1 MCKKT
6 TIVRHYSHLVT
17 TRSPI
22 LAFPIDFQFFGWS
35 LQFFSLYQD
44 LLLLAWLLFEELRVV
59 VKVLTTDYWFVA
71 VLLFL
76 FLSKLFTCKAFS
88 PLTFPLFNKMSE
100 SFLPRKIFSI
110 LAPGYCSLTRIQSQ
124 NRQTISTWF
133 VLCGIIHNKYSLKSI
148 ESESVLFL
156 VDLTICSVW
165 IQAMFL
171 RKWEFSSQSHSYH
184 RLWCWSFS
192 SWAKQEDYLRQASQL
207 SSPLQSPSFVFM
219 LRFILKLVFVSST
232 PPIIFWRFYLL

>member
-1 MCKKT
+1 MLLLLHDLVLNLKCSIVCKKT
-6 TIVRHYSHLVT
+6 IIVRHYSHLVT

-22 LAFPIDFQFFGWS
+22 LAFPIAFQFFGWS

-88 PLTFPLFNKMSE
+88 PLTFLLFNKMSE
-100 SFLPRKIFSI
+100 SFLPQKIFSI

-124 NRQTISTWF
+124 NRKTISTWF
-133 VLCGIIHNKYSLKSI
+133 VLCGIIHNK
-148 ESESVLFL
+148 
-156 VDLTICSVW
+156 
-165 IQAMFL
+165 
-171 RKWEFSSQSHSYH
+171 
-184 RLWCWSFS
+184 
-192 SWAKQEDYLRQASQL
+192 
-207 SSPLQSPSFVFM
+207 
-219 LRFILKLVFVSST
+219 
-232 PPIIFWRFYLL
+232 

>member
-59 VKVLTTDYWFVA
+59 VKVLTTDYWFV
-71 VLLFL
+71 VLLLFF

-100 SFLPRKIFSI
+100 LFLPRKIFSI
-110 LAPGYCSLTRIQSQ
+110 LAPAIVHWPGFKVKIDKQFQLGLY
-124 NRQTISTWF
+124 F
-133 VLCGIIHNKYSLKSI
+133 V
-148 ESESVLFL
+148 V
-156 VDLTICSVW
+156 
-165 IQAMFL
+165 
-171 RKWEFSSQSHSYH
+171 
-184 RLWCWSFS
+184 SFTTNNNFN
-192 SWAKQEDYLRQASQL
+192 Q
-207 SSPLQSPSFVFM
+207 
-219 LRFILKLVFVSST
+219 
-232 PPIIFWRFYLL
+232 

>member
-1 MCKKT
+1 MNVYIYASCEFLCDGIQRLLSTFKFKRLLLLLHDLVLNLKCSIVCKKT
-6 TIVRHYSHLVT
+6 IIVRHYSHLVT

-35 LQFFSLYQD
+35 HQFFSLYQD

-100 SFLPRKIFSI
+100 SFLPQKIFSI

-124 NRQTISTWF
+124 NRKTISTWF
-133 VLCGIIHNKYSLKSI
+133 VLCGIIHNK
-148 ESESVLFL
+148 
-156 VDLTICSVW
+156 
-165 IQAMFL
+165 
-171 RKWEFSSQSHSYH
+171 
-184 RLWCWSFS
+184 
-192 SWAKQEDYLRQASQL
+192 
-207 SSPLQSPSFVFM
+207 
-219 LRFILKLVFVSST
+219 
-232 PPIIFWRFYLL
+232 